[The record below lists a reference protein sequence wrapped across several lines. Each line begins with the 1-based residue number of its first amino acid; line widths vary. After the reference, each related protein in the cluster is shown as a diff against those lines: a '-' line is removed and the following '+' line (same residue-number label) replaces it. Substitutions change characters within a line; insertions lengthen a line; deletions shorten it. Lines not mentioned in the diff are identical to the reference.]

1 MTAFPSRRTLR
12 AAVLAA
18 VAAGAVLVP
27 SAAAFADS
35 SPKPSEPAAV
45 DLSTKRAE
53 DAANAP
59 KEAAPAV
66 TPRGG
71 VAAGDRPAPAPT
83 EAGPAKAPAVTPRGG
98 VAAGDRPA
106 PAPTDAGPAV
116 TPRGGVAAGE
126 RGAGSGDNSTA
137 VLAGSVA
144 GTALLAGVGTIVLRR
159 RSAAGL
165 NG

>member
-1 MTAFPSRRTLR
+1 MTALISRPTLR

-27 SAAAFADS
+27 SAAFADA

-45 DLSTKRAE
+45 TTPSPERSEAAAE
-53 DAANAP
+53 APRDAAAP
-59 KEAAPAV
+59 SAV
-66 TPRGG
+66 PRGG
-71 VAAGDRPAPAPT
+71 VAAGDRPAPAPK
-83 EAGPAKAPAVTPRGG
+83 EAAPS
-98 VAAGDRPA
+98 
-106 PAPTDAGPAV
+106 V

-126 RGAGSGDNSTA
+126 RPAGSGDNSAA

-144 GTALLAGVGTIVLRR
+144 GAALLAGAGTLVLRR
-159 RSAAGL
+159 RSAAGH

>member
-1 MTAFPSRRTLR
+1 MISRPTLR

-27 SAAAFADS
+27 SAAFADA

-45 DLSTKRAE
+45 TTPSPERSEAAAE
-53 DAANAP
+53 APRDAAAP
-59 KEAAPAV
+59 SAV
-66 TPRGG
+66 PRGG
-71 VAAGDRPAPAPT
+71 VAAGDRPAPAPK
-83 EAGPAKAPAVTPRGG
+83 EAAPS
-98 VAAGDRPA
+98 
-106 PAPTDAGPAV
+106 V

-126 RGAGSGDNSTA
+126 RPAGSGDNSAA

-144 GTALLAGVGTIVLRR
+144 GAALLAGAGTLVLRR
-159 RSAAGL
+159 RSAAGH

>member
-1 MTAFPSRRTLR
+1 MVDLSERK
-12 AAVLAA
+12 AADDAA
-18 VAAGAVLVP
+18 KDAARPAVTPRGGVAAG
-27 SAAAFADS
+27 
-35 SPKPSEPAAV
+35 EGPAPAP
-45 DLSTKRAE
+45 
-53 DAANAP
+53 AP

-71 VAAGDRPAPAPT
+71 VAAGERP
-83 EAGPAKAPAVTPRGG
+83 
-98 VAAGDRPA
+98 
-106 PAPTDAGPAV
+106 
-116 TPRGGVAAGE
+116 
-126 RGAGSGDNSTA
+126 AGSGDNSTA

>member
-1 MTAFPSRRTLR
+1 MTALISRPTLR

-27 SAAAFADS
+27 SAAAFADA

-45 DLSTKRAE
+45 TTPSPERSEAAAE
-53 DAANAP
+53 APRDAAAP
-59 KEAAPAV
+59 SAVPRGGVAAGDRPAPAAKEAAPAV

-71 VAAGDRPAPAPT
+71 VAAGERP
-83 EAGPAKAPAVTPRGG
+83 
-98 VAAGDRPA
+98 
-106 PAPTDAGPAV
+106 
-116 TPRGGVAAGE
+116 
-126 RGAGSGDNSTA
+126 AGSGDNSTA

-144 GTALLAGVGTIVLRR
+144 GAALLAGAGTLVLRR
-159 RSAAGL
+159 RSAAGH

>member
-1 MTAFPSRRTLR
+1 MTAFPSRTTLR

-27 SAAAFADS
+27 SAAAFADA
-35 SPKPSEPAAV
+35 SPRPSAPAEV
-45 DLSTKRAE
+45 TLSPERSKAAAE
-53 DAANAP
+53 AP

-71 VAAGDRPAPAPT
+71 VAAGDRPAPAPK
-83 EAGPAKAPAVTPRGG
+83 EAAPAE
-98 VAAGDRPA
+98 PA
-106 PAPTDAGPAV
+106 PAV

-126 RGAGSGDNSTA
+126 RPVGSGDNSTA
-137 VLAGSVA
+137 LLAGSAA
-144 GTALLAGVGTIVLRR
+144 GAALLAGAGTLVLRR
-159 RSAAGL
+159 RSAAGR